1 MYIDEEATQKDDQFS
16 NNSSVKNE
24 VPQNNS
30 FSLNEVNEDIELQ
43 IKESHVQNKILVVD
57 DQEFNINAAKTVLEY
72 KLKLDVDKVFV
83 GATSGKKALEII
95 KEDAK
100 THKYLKSSFSLIL
113 MDYEMPEMDGLE
125 TTKQIREFLY
135 NENIDQPIVSV
146 ITGHSQ

>member
-1 MYIDEEATQKDDQFS
+1 M
-16 NNSSVKNE
+16 KNE

-30 FSLNEVNEDIELQ
+30 FSLNEVNEEIELQ

-57 DQEFNINAAKTVLEY
+57 DQEFNINAAKTILQY
-72 KLKLDVDKVFV
+72 KLKLDVDKVCV

-100 THKYLKSSFSLIL
+100 TNKYLKSSFSLIL

-125 TTKQIREFLY
+125 TAKQIREFLY